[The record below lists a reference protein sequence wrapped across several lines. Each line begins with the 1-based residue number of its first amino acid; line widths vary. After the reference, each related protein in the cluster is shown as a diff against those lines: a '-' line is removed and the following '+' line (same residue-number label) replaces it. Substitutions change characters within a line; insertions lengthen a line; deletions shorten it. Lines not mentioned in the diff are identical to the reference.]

1 MVLFHFQY
9 LYGGQSKLTWNIITG
24 SCWYTY
30 SIPNSCS
37 NRRYIY
43 TELSELLVLLV
54 MMVMMM
60 MVVMVVVVCVRA
72 CVRACVRNSR
82 ARRALEL
89 KTVASL
95 TGKISKLPL
104 CLL

>member
-72 CVRACVRNSR
+72 CVRACEIQELAERWNSR
-82 ARRALEL
+82 Q
-89 KTVASL
+89 
-95 TGKISKLPL
+95 
-104 CLL
+104 